1 MKSKSRI
8 AVWSPMPPIKSG
20 VADSTLELLMELR
33 HCYDIEV
40 FIDAGYHPTSE
51 VTAVFPVY
59 SYTLYDQRYR
69 KRRFKVVLHQLGNS
83 YFHFY
88 QYEPMRQQRN
98 VIVSLHDLTWGKTLF
113 NAYAMRGRY
122 DDLRRD
128 IASMV
133 TTEELM
139 AYDAAE
145 AALHR
150 GDVGLMQVFLDNH
163 YLLNNL
169 IRYSRV
175 QVVRLDIVE
184 ELRRLYPDAN
194 PYFIRHVPKPL
205 KVDQQSARAR
215 LRIHPE
221 TFMVGVFGY
230 VAPSKRVEKT
240 IAAFREFW
248 QGHPNSCLVI
258 VGPFYDEAYT
268 QDLRQL
274 IAPLAE
280 CVTMTGFVEAT
291 EYNAYL
297 AACDVVVGLRWPWSG
312 ERSRVVNQAIGAGKP
327 VIITDLPK
335 WSDYP
340 AQFTWRVPVN
350 ENEIQMITAALIQL
364 AKSSE
369 LLKSASI
376 AAFQWFDGE
385 RRFENMVAE
394 YRRVI
399 DGLIAE

>member
-1 MKSKSRI
+1 
-8 AVWSPMPPIKSG
+8 
-20 VADSTLELLMELR
+20 MELR
-33 HCYDIEV
+33 RCYHIEV
-40 FIDAGYHPTSE
+40 FIDAGYQTTAE
-51 VTAVFPVY
+51 VAAIFPVY
-59 SYTLYDQRYR
+59 PYTFYDQRHR

-88 QYEPMRQQRN
+88 QYEPMRQQQN
-98 VIVSLHDLTWGKTLF
+98 VIVSLHDLTWGQTLF

-122 DDLRRD
+122 EDLRRD

-133 TTEELM
+133 SAEELM

-150 GDVGLMQVFLDNH
+150 GDVGLMQVFLDKH
-163 YLLNNL
+163 YLLNNI

-184 ELRRLYPDAN
+184 ELRQLYPDAN

-205 KVDQQSARAR
+205 KVDQQAARVR
-215 LRIHPE
+215 LKIPPD

-230 VAPSKRVEKT
+230 VASSKRVEKT

-248 QGHPNSCLVI
+248 QGHPNSHLVI
-258 VGPFYDEAYT
+258 VGPFYDEVYT
-268 QDLRQL
+268 QELRQL
-274 IAPLAE
+274 IAPLGE
-280 CVTMTGFVEAT
+280 CVTMTGFAEIA
-291 EYNAYL
+291 EYDAYL

-335 WSDYP
+335 WNDYP
-340 AQFTWRVPVN
+340 AEFAWRVPID
-350 ENEIQMITAALIQL
+350 ENEIPMIAAALTQL
-364 AKSSE
+364 AENPK
-369 LLKSASI
+369 LLKSASG

-394 YRRVI
+394 YCRVI
-399 DGLIAE
+399 EGVIAR